1 MREFKILTDIFPK
14 HKPIIGMVHLRAL
27 PGAPLYDAG
36 NMGMKEITRI
46 AIEEAKK
53 LENAG
58 VDGLQIE
65 NIWDYPFLKGGKIG
79 HETVAAM
86 SVIGSKVKDAVSIPV
101 GVNCHLNAAIES
113 MAVACAIEAKWI
125 RVFQYV
131 NAYVSHAGIIEG
143 IGAELSRYRSELDSK
158 NIKMFCDVNVKHG
171 SHFIVSDRTIVQQAQ
186 DAVNEGAEALI
197 VTGFETGIAPSPE
210 KVKDFTKETNMP
222 TIIGSGVTKENVVD
236 LMRYA
241 DGMIV
246 GSYFKEGNNW
256 KNDIDQ
262 KRVIDFVKVVE
273 KIREGL

>member
-1 MREFKILTDIFPK
+1 MRKFEILTDIFPK
-14 HKPIIGMVHLRAL
+14 QKPIIGMVHLRAL
-27 PGAPLYDAG
+27 PGAPLYDAS
-36 NMGMKEITRI
+36 NMGMKKITRI

-65 NIWDYPFLKGGKIG
+65 NIWDYPFVKGGEIG

-143 IGAELSRYRSELDSK
+143 IGAKLSRYRNGLDSK
-158 NIKMFCDVNVKHG
+158 HIKMLCDVNVKHG
-171 SHFIVSDRTIVQQAQ
+171 SHFIVSDRTKIQQAQ
-186 DAVNEGAEALI
+186 DAINEGAEVLI
-197 VTGFETGIAPSPE
+197 ITGFETGDAPTSDN
-210 KVKDFTKETNMP
+210 VKEFTKEINMP
-222 TIIGSGVTKENVVD
+222 ILIGSGVTKENVVD

-256 KNDIDQ
+256 KNNIDQ
-262 KRVIDFVKVVE
+262 KKVIDFVKTVE